1 MTWPFAPPIWQ
12 ILHPGK
18 GGREQQEPD
27 REKGKEKRSKKKTGG
42 MRIMKPK
49 TRSLCLS
56 SRENRCAERGKAPAV
71 ILVETASE
79 KFNVCRLAQPRHIIR
94 EPVV

>member
-1 MTWPFAPPIWQ
+1 
-12 ILHPGK
+12 
-18 GGREQQEPD
+18 
-27 REKGKEKRSKKKTGG
+27 
-42 MRIMKPK
+42 MKPK